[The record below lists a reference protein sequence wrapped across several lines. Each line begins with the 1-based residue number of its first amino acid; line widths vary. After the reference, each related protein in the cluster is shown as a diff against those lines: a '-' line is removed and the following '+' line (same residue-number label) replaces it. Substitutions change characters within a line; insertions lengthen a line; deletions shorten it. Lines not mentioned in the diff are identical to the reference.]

1 MSFGEM
7 VVLGVVAIVVV
18 GPRNLPGLLR
28 NAGQLIGRLRRMAN
42 DIRTESGIDEI
53 LDHEGIRSEIDN
65 FKKLAAGEISPDDPP
80 PNVIPDREREYPRA
94 GCDAYGALSEDIA
107 PYAPPP
113 PALPGPAVPSA
124 LSGPP
129 APPAPPAPPHAAS
142 SAFTSSGVPQ
152 GIAQP
157 SSNGAGVK
165 S

>member
-18 GPRNLPGLLR
+18 GPRNLPALLR
-28 NAGQLIGRLRRMAN
+28 NAGQLIGRLRRMAM

-80 PNVIPDREREYPRA
+80 PNVVPNREREYPSA
-94 GCDAYGALSEDIA
+94 SCDSYGALSEDIA

-113 PALPGPAVPSA
+113 PALPGAPSP
-124 LSGPP
+124 SSPPVPP
-129 APPAPPAPPHAAS
+129 APMTAAS
-142 SAFTSSGVPQ
+142 SAL
-152 GIAQP
+152 AQP